1 LSLADSVA
9 EPEHIWGISVR
20 DSLGRH
26 TGMNWTT
33 GDIEREIPGS
43 YYTGH
48 YNKPP
53 SDTPQVLVVYPSDNS
68 LEVVYHALESP
79 EELSCMAHECT
90 ISSQIYFNFSITHQ
104 SENETIEYR
113 YENVSLAEYT
123 TATINTGAADYTL
136 VIDFYG
142 DGKTL
147 VTKEPD
153 VYVQKLV
160 DF

>member
-1 LSLADSVA
+1 MPRYISSETTPTLNRSTFTLSLADFVA
-9 EPEHIWGISVR
+9 EPESIWGISVR

-53 SDTPQVLVVYPSDNS
+53 SDTPQVLVVYPADNS
-68 LEVVYHALESP
+68 LEVVYHALE
-79 EELSCMAHECT
+79 C
-90 ISSQIYFNFSITHQ
+90 
-104 SENETIEYR
+104 
-113 YENVSLAEYT
+113 
-123 TATINTGAADYTL
+123 
-136 VIDFYG
+136 G
-142 DGKTL
+142 DGTTL

-153 VYVQKLV
+153 VLV
-160 DF
+160 LTSSYNEATGTETAAVIAK

>member
-1 LSLADSVA
+1 VINITDGVISNISAETTPTLNRSTFTLSLADSVA
-9 EPEHIWGISVR
+9 EPESIWGISVR

-53 SDTPQVLVVYPSDNS
+53 SDTPQVLVVYPADNS
-68 LEVVYHALESP
+68 LEVVYHALE
-79 EELSCMAHECT
+79 C
-90 ISSQIYFNFSITHQ
+90 
-104 SENETIEYR
+104 
-113 YENVSLAEYT
+113 
-123 TATINTGAADYTL
+123 
-136 VIDFYG
+136 G
-142 DGKTL
+142 DGTTL

-153 VYVQKLV
+153 EYVQKVV